1 MKRIYGIIVF
11 FLLLSIPQEPNKA
24 TTQDLRDGDVL
35 FSFEIAYDPGSL
47 QYGIPRN
54 LTEGIAFDG
63 MHICALIWM
72 IESEYPKEVFSFEIR
87 KFDPLDGSLVS
98 TVEIFKEIP
107 RIGIPSVIPHIDW
120 DGSNFWISMAWEG
133 PDIRGIFKIAQNTGE
148 ILKHFPIPFV
158 DLPGALAF
166 DGENMWVA
174 GRAMG
179 NMMYL
184 VNLTDGS
191 LISGLQPPTS
201 TVSGLAFDGKF
212 LWTTNTEKSIFKVD
226 PNTSSVVSLIAG
238 PNYENSFALTF
249 DGEYLWVQTA
259 SDYTKDE
266 KTGIEML
273 IKSVHKVYIDH
284 TGPSASLVS
293 HHEGEAVAGTHRVDF
308 EIEDSAGV
316 AKVEI
321 RIEGVHQSWID
332 ITSNYDVD
340 QARYYFTW
348 DTTKTDDG
356 EHTISIRT
364 KDTLENVATATYRLI
379 VDNTGPVLSF
389 VTPKEGESVLGMVR
403 LAVRAE
409 DTSNISLI
417 ELRVEGAQEGWINIT
432 TNFDPT
438 EVYYYYE
445 WNTSQISNGP
455 YAITVRARDGLGNE
469 GTSTLHL
476 TVKNPDFVLPAV
488 TFISHEEGVSVSGT
502 VRIQINAT
510 DDQGIA
516 KVELQ
521 IESPQDG
528 WIDITANYDPIG
540 TFYYYYWDT
549 TEVANGAHTL
559 TIRVT
564 DTSGNQALNIHHL
577 NVDNPAALQDFL
589 LYFLAI
595 GIGLVLLIVG
605 FTYWKKQRRRLP
617 AALQV
622 RAQEELAGLLKTAND
637 KLLIFKD
644 IATEYKMPVDLVRDT
659 VSNLESGGMLWGVAS
674 DKVFVSVDFAL
685 RTLKKLATS
694 YDRLSWKKLMDE
706 FGLKRVEDLQALLFQ
721 VSLLGEIG
729 IKMDEVEKSI
739 RITEVE
745 EVVELKPRKLVCPTC
760 GATLEPRVS
769 RCANCGE
776 EFPRCVVC
784 NLPVLENLTKTPCC
798 GVYAHAPHLQEWL
811 KIKATCPICRE
822 RLQEWEVP

>member
-11 FLLLSIPQEPNKA
+11 LLLLSIPQEPNKA

-63 MHICALIWM
+63 KHICALIWM

-107 RIGIPSVIPHIDW
+107 RIGIPSVIPHIEW
-120 DGSNFWISMAWEG
+120 DGSNFWVSMAWEG
-133 PDIRGIFKIAQNTGE
+133 PDIRGIFKIAPNTGE

-158 DLPGALAF
+158 EHPGALAF
-166 DGENMWVA
+166 NGENMWVA
-174 GRAMG
+174 GRPMG
-179 NMMYL
+179 SWIHL

-191 LISGLQPPTS
+191 EISALQPPTNS
-201 TVSGLAFDGKF
+201 VIGLAFDGQF
-212 LWTTNTEKSIFKVD
+212 LWISYRRIFKVD
-226 PNTSSVVSLIAG
+226 PETSSVISSFAA
-238 PNYENSFALTF
+238 PNYESPGSLTF
-249 DGEYLWVQTA
+249 DGEYLWVRTG

-293 HHEGEAVAGTHRVDF
+293 HHEGEAVAGIPRVDF
-308 EIEDSAGV
+308 EIEDPAGV

-321 RIEGVHQSWID
+321 RIEDVHQSWID
-332 ITSNYDVD
+332 ITSNYAAD

-348 DTTKTDDG
+348 DTTEADDG
-356 EHTISIRT
+356 EYSISIRA
-364 KDTLENVATATYRLI
+364 KDTLMNVATVTYQLT
-379 VDNTGPVLSF
+379 VDNTGPFLSF
-389 VTPKEGESVLGMVR
+389 VSHKEGESVLGIVR
-403 LAVRAE
+403 ITVLT
-409 DTSNISLI
+409 DDPSSISLV
-417 ELRVEGAQEGWINIT
+417 ELRIESSTEGWINIT
-432 TNFDPT
+432 
-438 EVYYYYE
+438 
-445 WNTSQISNGP
+445 
-455 YAITVRARDGLGNE
+455 
-469 GTSTLHL
+469 
-476 TVKNPDFVLPAV
+476 
-488 TFISHEEGVSVSGT
+488 
-502 VRIQINAT
+502 
-510 DDQGIA
+510 
-516 KVELQ
+516 
-521 IESPQDG
+521 
-528 WIDITANYDPIG
+528 ANYDPTG
-540 TFYYYYWDT
+540 PFYYYDWDT
-549 TEVANGAHTL
+549 TEVENGAHTL

-564 DTSGNQALNIHHL
+564 DTLGNQALNIRHL
-577 NVDNPAALQDFL
+577 NVDNPTGLQDFL

-595 GIGLVLLIVG
+595 GIGLVLLMVG
-605 FTYWKKQRRRLP
+605 FIYWQRKRRQLP
-617 AALQV
+617 AALRT
-622 RAQEELAGLLKTAND
+622 RAQEELVGLPKTSRN

-644 IATEYKMPVDLVRDT
+644 IAAEYKMPVDLVRDA
-659 VSNLESGGMLWGVAS
+659 VNDQESSGMLWGVAS

-685 RTLKKLATS
+685 RTLKKLATA
-694 YDRLSWKKLMDE
+694 YERLSWKKLMDE
-706 FGLKRVEDLQALLFQ
+706 FGLEREEDLQAILFQ
-721 VSLLGEIG
+721 VSLLEEIG
-729 IKMDEVEKSI
+729 IKMDEVEKSV

-745 EVVELKPRKLVCPTC
+745 EVVELKPKKLVCSTC
-760 GATLEPRVS
+760 GAALEPRVS
-769 RCANCGE
+769 KCENCGE